1 MTNASLRTSNFKID
15 NDEYYTYYKDIES
28 EVEHYTDQ
36 LKGKT
41 IYCNCDNPYKSQFVK
56 YFLDNF
62 ERLGINRLIATS
74 KEKENEHGLY
84 LDINSP
90 KYHDCVSELNGDGSF
105 YSDECLNLLK
115 ECDIV
120 ITNPPF
126 SLFRKWYSTVRGM
139 GKEILAIGN
148 LNAIL
153 YKEVIADTVS
163 GRLRCGYTAR
173 NGHSFWTDS
182 GEIKKLGFSCWM
194 TTLEIKENPFMTLSE
209 GREYRHYDTYPDAIE
224 VPRIAQIPSDYHGL
238 MGVPI
243 TFWIRYNRNQFRIV
257 GKADQNK
264 SVYYNLFYPT
274 IDGVDLYKRL
284 VIERI

>member
-1 MTNASLRTSNFKID
+1 MSNASLNASKTKID
-15 NDEYYTYYKDIES
+15 NDDYYTYYKDIEN
-28 EVEHYTDQ
+28 ELNHYFDQ
-36 LKGKT
+36 LKGKVV
-41 IYCNCDNPYKSQFVK
+41 YCNCDNPCKSQFVK
-56 YFLDNF
+56 YFADNF
-62 ERLGINRLIATS
+62 ERIGIKRLIATS
-74 KEKENEHGLY
+74 KEKEHGLY
-84 LDINSP
+84 LDMNSP
-90 KYHDCVSELNGDGSF
+90 HAIAECVTELKEDGSF
-105 YSDECLNLLK
+105 QSQECLDLLK
-115 ECDIV
+115 ECDVV

-139 GKEILAIGN
+139 GKDVLVIGN

-182 GEIKKLGFSCWM
+182 GQIKKLGYSCWM
-194 TTLEIKENPFMTLSE
+194 TTLKVEENPPLALCE

-224 VPRIAQIPSDYHGL
+224 VSKLSQLPSDYHGL

-243 TFWIRYNRNQFRIV
+243 TFWIKYNCKQFRIV

-264 SVYYNLFYPT
+264 GTDYNLFYPI
-274 IDGVDLYKRL
+274 IDGIKLYKRI
-284 VIERI
+284 VIEPL